1 MAQLGCS
8 VDLGCGVAHT
18 VTRRLAVRQAR
29 LRISA
34 RQCGT
39 PEEALYRAKA
49 MRTTRG
55 YSTSTVVYM
64 MYACTI
70 NVKIILKRVAACHQ
84 TFFKGAQA

>member
-29 LRISA
+29 LRIYA

-49 MRTTRG
+49 MRTIRG
-55 YSTSTVVYM
+55 YSTSSLYDV
-64 MYACTI
+64 CLHDKCK
-70 NVKIILKRVAACHQ
+70 NN
-84 TFFKGAQA
+84 FKKSGSMPPNLF